1 MKSGIYLIKNII
13 NNKVYIG
20 SAINID
26 KRWKHHKKD
35 LAKGKHHSC
44 LLQRAWD
51 KYGEQ
56 NFKFEIIEEVQNPV
70 HLLSYE
76 QVFLDYYKSYE
87 DDKGYNICKI
97 AGSRYGLKSSKETK
111 QKLREAHIGKKFSE
125 EHKKKIKEANVG
137 RKLSQE
143 HKNKLTGKKHSL
155 ETKQKLREAH
165 IGKKLSEE
173 TKQKLKEINLGKTL
187 SEEHKKKISESLN
200 KPEILE
206 RLKTNIGKKASEEAK
221 QKMREANIGRKHS
234 EETKQKLKQFR
245 SGKKLNEETKQKL
258 REAHIGKKL
267 SEETKQKM
275 SEAKRNRK
283 DTKYYSFN
291 KEKKKYRVKIWG
303 KYIGY
308 YNTEEEAKQAVI
320 INLEKLK
327 VQEIFVS

>member
-173 TKQKLKEINLGKTL
+173 TKQK
-187 SEEHKKKISESLN
+187 
-200 KPEILE
+200 
-206 RLKTNIGKKASEEAK
+206 
-221 QKMREANIGRKHS
+221 
-234 EETKQKLKQFR
+234 
-245 SGKKLNEETKQKL
+245 
-258 REAHIGKKL
+258 
-267 SEETKQKM
+267 M